1 MSNDKKKS
9 TGTLKSISFDK
20 NNRNC
25 MIIHFEDGSSTFKA
39 IPPGRNRTDII
50 TEEKLPYL
58 YNFDFKGLIII
69 TQEDRRLIYLESKLI
84 FEQIL

>member
-1 MSNDKKKS
+1 MSNDKKKT

-20 NNRNC
+20 NNRNA
-25 MIIHFEDGSSTFKA
+25 MIFHFEDGSSNFMA
-39 IPPGRNRTDII
+39 IPPGRNRTDIL
-50 TEEKLPYL
+50 TEEKLQCL

-84 FEQIL
+84 FEQML